1 MPFVIVGDEAFRLT
15 RNITKPYPRRDITED
30 KRRFNYRLSADGR
43 CRQMVECTFGA
54 LDRDHTE
61 RLSATVSFSN
71 PYLLSVNVTL
81 NDRPRPAMIC
91 NFST

>member
-43 CRQMVECTFGA
+43 CRQ
-54 LDRDHTE
+54 
-61 RLSATVSFSN
+61 
-71 PYLLSVNVTL
+71 
-81 NDRPRPAMIC
+81 
-91 NFST
+91 